1 MKRLNLRLRIT
12 AAISIVCI
20 AIIAALGGAFYMAA
34 EQLEL
39 VLVEQLVGEEL
50 DFLIKR
56 YQADPTYIPEPG
68 PNVEYYI
75 VNPDTHNEEYPVF
88 LKNLENGHHEIDIG
102 NGRGERDVMIRQV
115 DATRFVVVYN
125 IGPYEQRE
133 KEFKQLV
140 MTALVV
146 VMIFAIVAG
155 YLLSGFLT
163 KQLTLLAQRVSNLI
177 PGSAHGSLLR
187 DEQDQ
192 EVAML
197 ANAFDQYH
205 KLFLGMIH
213 REQEFTANVS
223 HELRTPLTAIRTS
236 SELLLQDNTLSEKA
250 QMRVRD
256 IIKSVSD
263 MAEHVNAL
271 LLLARQQ
278 EIGVQEEFGLRECA
292 EDVLVPFRE
301 DIARKSLDV
310 EIHIPASVVVHV
322 NRQALQLVL
331 GNLLRNAVNY
341 TAVGYVHLNFH
352 GNTIDV
358 TDSGKGIAEDQLPH
372 IFTRHYQGE
381 KRSDGLGLGLD
392 IAKRICDRESW
403 KIEVRSEPG
412 KGSTFSIVLPN
423 E

>member
-12 AAISIVCI
+12 AAISVVCI
-20 AIIAALGGAFYMAA
+20 TIIATLGGAFYMAS
-34 EQLEL
+34 EQLEQ

-56 YQADPTYIPEPG
+56 YQSDSTYTPEPG

-75 VNPDTHNEEYPVF
+75 LKPDAGTSGYPAF
-88 LKNLENGHHEIDIG
+88 LNNLANGHHEIDIG
-102 NGRGERDVMIRQV
+102 ENRGERDIMIREV
-115 DATRFVVVYN
+115 NAIRFVVVYN

-133 KEFKQLV
+133 KEFKQLIV
-140 MTALVV
+140 IALVV
-146 VMIFAIVAG
+146 IMVLAISSG

-163 KQLTLLAQRVSNLI
+163 RQLTLLAQRVSNLI
-177 PGSAHGSLLR
+177 PGSVYESLLR

-205 KLFLGMIH
+205 KLFLEMIQ

-236 SELLLQDNTLSEKA
+236 SELLLQDSALSQKTHL
-250 QMRVRD
+250 RLLD

-263 MAEHVNAL
+263 MTEHVQAL

-278 EIGVQEEFGLRECA
+278 EIGIQEELWLRECIQ
-292 EDVLVPFRE
+292 DVLVPFRE
-301 DIARKSLDV
+301 EIAHKALSV
-310 EIHIPASVVVHV
+310 EIDIPDSTTVYL

-331 GNLLRNAVNY
+331 GNLLKNAVNY
-341 TAVGYVHLNFH
+341 TAAGYVRISASENR
-352 GNTIDV
+352 IDI
-358 TDSGKGIAEDQLPH
+358 TDTGRGISQEQLPH
-372 IFTRHYQGE
+372 IFTRHYRGE
-381 KRSDGLGLGLD
+381 RRADGLGLGLD
-392 IAKRICDRESW
+392 IARRICDRQHWRIDVSS
-403 KIEVRSEPG
+403 EVN
-412 KGSTFSIVLPN
+412 KGSTFSLFLVR
-423 E
+423 